1 MLCLLHVGTTTQPT
15 SENYRIHSDID
26 DVYNF
31 AFNISTFPAYR

>member
-15 SENYRIHSDID
+15 SENYCTHHDID

-31 AFNISTFPAYR
+31 AFNISTLLAYR